1 MNAILMFSRRLT
13 KFRAGGILKKPTLHA
28 LAALALCFAFQCSL
42 SAQEAPA
49 NDHPVAPAWK
59 LADLDGKPISLA
71 DFKGK
76 VVILDFWAT
85 WCAPCRDEI
94 PGFVEL
100 QKKFADQGLVV
111 IGISLD
117 QEGAAFVQ
125 RFVKQHGVTYPVVL
139 GDPEVAAAYD
149 GIDALPTTFIIDRAG
164 KVVKGHRGFTEQAKF
179 EADITPL
186 L

>member
-1 MNAILMFSRRLT
+1 MNTLPTSPPRRT
-13 KFRAGGILKKPTLHA
+13 RFRADGILKKQVLHV
-28 LAALALCFAFQCSL
+28 LTALALGFAAQRSL
-42 SAQEAPA
+42 PAQEAPA
-49 NDHPVAPAWK
+49 NNHPVAPAWK
-59 LADLDGKPISLA
+59 LADLDGKPVSLA

-100 QKKFADQGLVV
+100 QKKFADKGLVV
-111 IGISLD
+111 VGVSMD

-125 RFVKQHGVTYPVVL
+125 RFVKENGVTYPVVL
-139 GDPEVAAAYD
+139 GDPEVSAAYD
-149 GIDALPTTFIIDRAG
+149 GIDALRTTFIIDREG

-179 EADITPL
+179 EADIAPL

>member
-1 MNAILMFSRRLT
+1 MSLRRRTHLL
-13 KFRAGGILKKPTLHA
+13 GGILKKRVLHA
-28 LAALALCFAFQCSL
+28 LAALALCFTAQRSL
-42 SAQEAPA
+42 TAQEAPA
-49 NDHPVAPAWK
+49 NGHPIAPAWK
-59 LADLDGKPISLA
+59 LADLDGKPVSLA

-111 IGISLD
+111 VGVSMD

-125 RFVKQHGVTYPVVL
+125 RFVKEHGVTYPVVL
-139 GDPEVAAAYD
+139 GNPEVAAAYD
-149 GIDALPTTFIIDRAG
+149 GIDALPTTFIIDREG
-164 KVVKGHRGFTEQAKF
+164 KVVKGHRGFTEPAKF
-179 EADITPL
+179 AADIAPL